1 MHCIL
6 CKPVWFNITQAS
18 YYTVSEELVGQPQP
32 HVTSWKLQRELLL
45 FLLNPSTDT
54 PALTPR
60 SLPGA
65 ALGSAHSRRRLED
78 PSARR
83 CIIRLPTPPPLHG
96 AASTPAVC
104 LPCAEPGYCQSPL
117 PAPTGLWGEPCGTQ
131 PQHPPT
137 CCQSCAQLPP
147 AIADS

>member
-54 PALTPR
+54 LFTARSCPGLRAQQEAAGGSICPALHHPLAYTSSTPRCCINTR
-60 SLPGA
+60 SLPPV
-65 ALGSAHSRRRLED
+65 R
-78 PSARR
+78 
-83 CIIRLPTPPPLHG
+83 
-96 AASTPAVC
+96 
-104 LPCAEPGYCQSPL
+104 
-117 PAPTGLWGEPCGTQ
+117 
-131 PQHPPT
+131 
-137 CCQSCAQLPP
+137 
-147 AIADS
+147 